1 MKNAMTMILLA
12 VVIHPALCGGAWAE
26 QAWLCSIGSA
36 VAVDEDGTVGPPDLG
51 DKDRPTFF
59 RVDPAKKELTLL
71 APASRR
77 GEVTKIDM
85 VHESQGK
92 RIFSGVEN
100 GRSLNLIIADDG
112 RMSLSVLG
120 DGVVWS
126 VFGHALPEDETKAAL
141 AGETT
146 AAPKSDADTLP
157 EGETKAATENEAK
170 AAAEGEAKTQAVE
183 RDLLNANSGTAI
195 CPSVD
200 GGVATVDS
208 ADYRSRAVA
217 PQEAMRCKLGRRK

>member
-12 VVIHPALCGGAWAE
+12 VAITLSLCGGAWAE
-26 QAWLCSIGSA
+26 QTWICSIGSA

-51 DKDRPTFF
+51 EKERPTFF
-59 RVDPAKKELTLL
+59 RVDAAKKELMLL

-85 VHESQGK
+85 VHESQGQ

-112 RMSLSVLG
+112 RVSLSVLG

-126 VFGHALPEDETKAAL
+126 VFGHALPE
-141 AGETT
+141 
-146 AAPKSDADTLP
+146 
-157 EGETKAATENEAK
+157 GETKAAPKGEAHLLPAGESK
-170 AAAEGEAKTQAVE
+170 AASEGVTKAQSVE
-183 RDLLNANSGTAI
+183 LDGSTAAFEPCI
-195 CPSVD
+195 CPSEDV
-200 GGVATVDS
+200 GVATSPCPDNRLQAATS
-208 ADYRSRAVA
+208 
-217 PQEAMRCKLGRRK
+217 QGTTRCRLARRK

>member
-1 MKNAMTMILLA
+1 MKNATTMILLA
-12 VVIHPALCGGAWAE
+12 VVAHLALCGGAWAE

-51 DKDRPTFF
+51 NKERPTFF
-59 RVDPAKKELTLL
+59 RVDAAKKELMLL

-85 VHESQGK
+85 VQESNGQ

-126 VFGHALPEDETKAAL
+126 VFGNALPEGDTKAAL
-141 AGETT
+141 VGETKT
-146 AAPKSDADTLP
+146 APKSDTDTLP
-157 EGETKAATENEAK
+157 ESEPK
-170 AAAEGEAKTQAVE
+170 AAAEGEAKTPAVE
-183 RDLLNANSGTAI
+183 RDLLNANSGTVI

-200 GGVATVDS
+200 SGVVTIGS
-208 ADYRSRAVA
+208 ADYRSHAVA
-217 PQEAMRCKLGRRK
+217 PQGATRCKLVRRK

>member
-1 MKNAMTMILLA
+1 MKNVKTMILLA
-12 VVIHPALCGGAWAE
+12 LVAQLALCGGAWAE

-51 DKDRPTFF
+51 EKDRPTFF
-59 RVDPAKKELTLL
+59 RVDAAKKELTLL

-77 GEVTKIDM
+77 GEVTKIEM
-85 VHESQGK
+85 VHESQGQ

-126 VFGHALPEDETKAAL
+126 VFGNA
-141 AGETT
+141 
-146 AAPKSDADTLP
+146 LP
-157 EGETKAATENEAK
+157 EGETKAAPK
-170 AAAEGEAKTQAVE
+170 GEAKMLPAGESKAASEGVTKVQSVE
-183 RDLLNANSGTAI
+183 LDGSIAAFEPCI
-195 CPSVD
+195 CPSEDV
-200 GGVATVDS
+200 GVAT
-208 ADYRSRAVA
+208 SRCLDNRFHAA
-217 PQEAMRCKLGRRK
+217 TAQGTTRCKLGRRK

>member
-1 MKNAMTMILLA
+1 MKNTMTMILLTLGA
-12 VVIHPALCGGAWAE
+12 HLALCGGASAE

-51 DKDRPTFF
+51 EKERPTFF
-59 RVDPAKKELTLL
+59 RVDAAKKELTLL

-85 VHESQGK
+85 VHESQGQ

-126 VFGHALPEDETKAAL
+126 VFGNA
-141 AGETT
+141 
-146 AAPKSDADTLP
+146 LP
-157 EGETKAATENEAK
+157 EGETKAAPKGEASTLPEGDKK
-170 AAAEGEAKTQAVE
+170 AASEGVTKAQRVELDGSTAAV
-183 RDLLNANSGTAI
+183 GPCI
-195 CPSVD
+195 CPSEDV
-200 GGVATVDS
+200 GAATVRCPDNRLH
-208 ADYRSRAVA
+208 AAA
-217 PQEAMRCKLGRRK
+217 NQGTTRCKLVRRK